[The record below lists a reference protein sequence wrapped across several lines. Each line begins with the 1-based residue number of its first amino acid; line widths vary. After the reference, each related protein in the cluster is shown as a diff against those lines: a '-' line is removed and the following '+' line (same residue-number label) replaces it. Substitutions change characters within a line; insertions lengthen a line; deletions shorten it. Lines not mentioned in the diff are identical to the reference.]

1 MDRSK
6 TDTVYSRYCGLM
18 EDDGIC
24 VDLVISRPANRH
36 EWTLEVINTAG
47 KSFVAEET
55 YGSDDEAF
63 SAFSSMVQERGMVY
77 FHSFELMT
85 IAFPHNMTL
94 H

>member
-1 MDRSK
+1 MNRKSSDV
-6 TDTVYSRYCGLM
+6 VYSQYCGLM

-47 KSFVAEET
+47 RSFVCEEI

-63 SAFSSMVQERGMVY
+63 SAFSTMVQERGMVY
-77 FHSFELMT
+77 FHSFDLMT
-85 IAFPHNMTL
+85 VGFPHNMTL